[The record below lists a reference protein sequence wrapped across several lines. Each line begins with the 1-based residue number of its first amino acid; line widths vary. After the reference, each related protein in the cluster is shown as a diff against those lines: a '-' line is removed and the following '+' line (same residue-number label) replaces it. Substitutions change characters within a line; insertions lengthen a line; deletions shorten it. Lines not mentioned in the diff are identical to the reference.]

1 MHPGL
6 HVKMFVCVLSL
17 TADASV
23 SSEHGDQCALCTEGG
38 ELLCCDTCP
47 LAYHLACAYPPL
59 RRIPRGNWACQVCTG
74 ADDERPRGSRVK
86 KATIE
91 GTNLTLFSVPCF
103 QLLSLPSCFTNLLL
117 RNLLFYMLFLAAQKS
132 LHRSIKVVK
141 KKTTRSTSRPN
152 SRQTKKDPSRSRKR
166 QISSSPSPP
175 PRTRKTGSKTNKKTT
190 KRRRVSSSS
199 RSPSSRSSSPAPRT
213 SRRGSIKIAAR
224 GDRGRSSIDS
234 SRSSSPVLRSDS
246 GKNPAGR
253 KNPKLTAR
261 LVLCQNLL
269 NEMMKHED
277 AWPFLEAVD
286 VTEVYYTGQWL
297 LFQRYANGLKGRPS
311 LL

>member
-6 HVKMFVCVLSL
+6 HVKMFVCLLSL

-74 ADDERPRGSRVK
+74 ADDELPRNSRVK

-91 GTNLTLFSVPCF
+91 GTNQTLFSVPCF
-103 QLLSLPSCFTNLLL
+103 QLLSLPSCFTNMLLC
-117 RNLLFYMLFLAAQKS
+117 NLLFYLLFLAAQKS

-141 KKTTRSTSRPN
+141 KKTTRSTSRL
-152 SRQTKKDPSRSRKR
+152 KKDPSRSRKR

-213 SRRGSIKIAAR
+213 SRSSIKIAAR

-246 GKNPAGR
+246 GKNSAGR

-297 LFQRYANGLKGRPS
+297 LLQRYAN
-311 LL
+311 